1 MSMLLF
7 LSISSDH
14 ERIFCIDDMF
24 AKVFSQHVAVLAVF
38 AAEIAR
44 VAGMNNVASLHV
56 FVHVT

>member
-1 MSMLLF
+1 
-7 LSISSDH
+7 
-14 ERIFCIDDMF
+14 MF
-24 AKVFSQHVAVLAVF
+24 ANVFSQHVAVLAVF